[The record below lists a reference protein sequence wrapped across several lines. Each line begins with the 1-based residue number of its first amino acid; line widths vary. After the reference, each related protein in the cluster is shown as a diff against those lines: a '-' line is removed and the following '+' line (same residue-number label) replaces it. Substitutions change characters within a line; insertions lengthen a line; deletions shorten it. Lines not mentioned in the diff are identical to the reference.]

1 MLKITKDAVERL
13 RTTLQEVAETPDD
26 CLRIVVTEDGPEL
39 IVDQQRP
46 EDHLLE
52 REERLLLVID
62 PETMNHFQGRVLEFD
77 EATSLLVLS

>member
-1 MLKITKDAVERL
+1 MLKITRDAVDRL
-13 RTTLQEVAETPDD
+13 RTTLHEVAESSDD

-52 REERLLLVID
+52 RDERLLLVID
-62 PETMNHFQGRVLEFD
+62 PETMDHFQGRVLEVD
-77 EATSLLVLS
+77 ESTSLLVLS